1 MYKEGKVENMN
12 ILERALL
19 YLKRKKIKSMLLFL
33 TLTVIT
39 SGLLIGM
46 VVWKGSRDEMKEL
59 QMTYGNSFKV
69 TAIIPKTAEDKRLWE
84 ETGDQPDIH
93 SIAIKDPR

>member
-59 QMTYGNSFKV
+59 QMTYRILLIRNRIFCL
-69 TAIIPKTAEDKRLWE
+69 R
-84 ETGDQPDIH
+84 
-93 SIAIKDPR
+93 